1 MSGSERTTLTI
12 NISKTHDF
20 LDLPR
25 ETGIYRR
32 EVENGVVHTFTV
44 KDGKIVKHEAV
55 DRHGKPLATSRIRIA
70 SSTYGP
76 GYGPIN
82 PDVPKCYY
90 CTEGDTWGAG
100 GDGTHECVST
110 PCDM

>member
-1 MSGSERTTLTI
+1 MSESEHTTLTI
-12 NISKTHDF
+12 NISKTYNF

-25 ETGIYRR
+25 ETGTYQR
-32 EVENGVVHTFTV
+32 EVGNGVVHTFTV
-44 KDGKIVKHEAV
+44 KDGKIVKHAAV
-55 DRHGKPLATSRIRIA
+55 DRNGKPLATSRIRIE

-76 GYGPIN
+76 GYGPIG
-82 PDVPKCYY
+82 PDVPRCMY

-100 GDGTHECVST
+100 GDDKHECMTV